1 MTRLPIRAAAL
12 AALALAAA
20 TALGGCGFTP
30 LYATNGAG
38 GSLAAIDVHDPLDN
52 AFNGAVQDRTG
63 FLLKQ
68 SLINELATKSGTARY
83 ALDTVITEHRFPRGV
98 RVNNV
103 ANRYE
108 INMTV
113 AYKLTDLASGK
124 MVVEGKAPVIV
135 TYDSADAPYAG
146 TVAAQN
152 GDERATEQAAIQIR
166 LALGRYFAGQPLGS
180 PGLVETPV
188 PQDPTNAPP

>member
-12 AALALAAA
+12 AALTASL
-20 TALGGCGFTP
+20 ALGGCGFTP

-52 AFNGAVQDRTG
+52 AFNGTVQDRTG

-68 SLINELATKSGTARY
+68 SLINELAVKSGNPRY

-113 AYKLTDLASGK
+113 AYKLTDIATNK
-124 MVVEGKAPVIV
+124 TVVEGKAPVIV
-135 TYDSADAPYAG
+135 TYDSADPPYAG

-152 GDERATEQAAIQIR
+152 GDQRATEQAAIQIR
-166 LALGRYFAGQPLGS
+166 LALGRFFAGRPLGS

-188 PQDPTNAPP
+188 PQDPANTPP